1 MLVPDF
7 GLENVQRIGMAKEL
21 VYEYDG
27 AKLYFNGTH
36 YLTDSQ
42 EDYRKIVGHLQ
53 EIMHSNSVYSEDY
66 KTAKW
71 VFCDLFIKGCM
82 GPALQGNSPS
92 NI

>member
-1 MLVPDF
+1 MLVLDF
-7 GLENVQRIGMAKEL
+7 GLENVQRTGMAKEL

-27 AKLYFNGTH
+27 AKLYFDGAH
-36 YLTDSQ
+36 YLIDSQ

-66 KTAKW
+66 KAAKW

-82 GPALQGNSPS
+82 GPSL
-92 NI
+92 